1 MSTPSGSAR
10 FDLRGRSLRAVAAR
24 GTLVNSVFLVA
35 LAGLGLVRG
44 VVLARFLEPGDYGI
58 WGVLII
64 SLGTLLWLK
73 QVGIGDKYIQQDDP
87 DQELA
92 FQKAFTLELAFTAL
106 FTLVLIGAIPVIAV
120 TFAPSEIILPGYV
133 LLTVMPALVL
143 QAPLWIYYR
152 RLEFL
157 KQRLLQA
164 VDPVVG
170 FVVAVG
176 LAIAGAGYWS
186 LVLGVVAGGWASAL
200 VSVRSCPY
208 PLRLRYDRGTLRSYA
223 SFSVPLLLASGS
235 AIVIAQGTIT
245 ATTAHLGIAAAGVV
259 TLAASISQFADRVD
273 QIVSG
278 TLYPAICAVADRTEV
293 LQEVFTKANRIA
305 LLWAAPFGLGL
316 AVFAGDLVHFLLGE
330 ARWGDAIPV
339 LEAFGVAAAINHLGF
354 NWDSIFRARDDTRP
368 MAVAA
373 GLAMVAFLA
382 VTLPLILVAGLE
394 GLAAGF
400 VVQTVVVV
408 LARFWFLRRL
418 FPAFRTF
425 AHCARAFAPALLAT
439 AAALGVRAVDG
450 ASDQGLVALL
460 ELAVF
465 LVVAVLAT
473 ARLERDLVAEA
484 RGYLR
489 PGPVT

>member
-1 MSTPSGSAR
+1 MSPPDRTDR

-24 GTLVNSVFLVA
+24 GTLINSVFLVA
-35 LAGLGLVRG
+35 LAALGLFRG
-44 VVLARFLEPGDYGI
+44 VILARFLDPEDYGI

-73 QVGIGDKYIQQDDP
+73 QVGIGDKYIQQDEA

-92 FQKAFTLELAFTAL
+92 FQKAFTLELLFTAL
-106 FTLVLIGAIPVIAV
+106 FTLVLMGAIPVIAI

-152 RLEFL
+152 RLQFL
-157 KQRLLQA
+157 KQRILQS
-164 VDPVVG
+164 VDPLVG
-170 FVVAVG
+170 FVVAIG
-176 LAIAGAGYWS
+176 LAVAGAGYWS

-200 VSVRSCPY
+200 VSVRACPY

-223 SFSVPLLLASGS
+223 SFSIPLLLASGS

-278 TLYPAICAVADRTEV
+278 SLYPAICAVADRTDV
-293 LQEVFTKANRIA
+293 LLEVFTKANRIA
-305 LLWAAPFGLGL
+305 LLWAAPFGVGL
-316 AVFAGDLVHFLLGE
+316 AVFADDLVLFLLGE
-330 ARWGDAIPV
+330 ERWGAAVPV
-339 LEAFGVAAAINHLGF
+339 LQAFGVAAAVNHLGF
-354 NWDSIFRARDDTRP
+354 NWDSIFRARGDTRP
-368 MAVAA
+368 MAIAA
-373 GLAMVAFLA
+373 ALAMVAFLI
-382 VTLPLILVAGLE
+382 VTLPLILHSGLE
-394 GLAAGF
+394 GLAIGF

-418 FPAFRTF
+418 FPAFGVLT
-425 AHCARAFAPALLAT
+425 HCARAFTPALLA
-439 AAALGVRAVDG
+439 AAATLAVRAADG
-450 ASDQGLVALL
+450 ASDAGAVVLL
-460 ELAVF
+460 ELGVF
-465 LVVAVLAT
+465 LAVTVLAT
-473 ARLERDLVAEA
+473 AHLERELVVEA
-484 RGYLR
+484 RGYVR
-489 PGPVT
+489 AS